1 MATKATFSLDEET
14 IQRLG
19 SVSERLRIPKSQV
32 IREAVELLHDNIGQL
47 SERER
52 LRQLAV
58 IRGFAASAPT
68 RTQKEVDKEIA
79 EIRRARHSGGRGG
92 MRRGVR

>member
-19 SVSERLRIPKSQV
+19 SVSERLKIPKSQV

-68 RTQKEVDKEIA
+68 RPQKEVDKEIA

>member
-32 IREAVELLHDNIGQL
+32 IREAVERLHDNLGQL

-68 RTQKEVDKEIA
+68 RPQKEVDKEIA

>member
-1 MATKATFSLDEET
+1 MATKATFSLDDAT

-32 IREAVELLHDNIGQL
+32 IREAVERLHDSIGRL

-58 IRGFAASAPT
+58 IRSFAASAPT
-68 RTQKEVDKEIA
+68 RPQKEVDKEIA
-79 EIRRARHSGGRGG
+79 EIRRARQAGGRGG
-92 MRRGVR
+92 MRRGFR

>member
-1 MATKATFSLDEET
+1 MANKATFSLDEAT

-19 SVSERLRIPKSQV
+19 SIAERLRIPKSQV
-32 IREAVELLHDNIGQL
+32 IREAVERLHDSIGQL

-58 IRGFAASAPT
+58 IRGIAASAPT
-68 RTQKEVDKEIA
+68 RPQKDVDKEIA
-79 EIRRARHSGGRGG
+79 EIRTARHSGGRGG
-92 MRRGVR
+92 MRRGIH

>member
-1 MATKATFSLDEET
+1 MATKATFSLDEAT

-19 SVSERLRIPKSQV
+19 SVSERLKIPKSQV
-32 IREAVELLHDNIGQL
+32 IREAVERLHDSIGRL

-52 LRQLAV
+52 RRQLAV
-58 IRGFAASAPT
+58 IREFSTARPT
-68 RTQKEVDKEIA
+68 RSQKEVDEEIA

-92 MRRGVR
+92 VRRGVR

>member
-1 MATKATFSLDEET
+1 MATKATFSLDDAT

-32 IREAVELLHDNIGQL
+32 IREAVERLHDSIGRL

-58 IRGFAASAPT
+58 IRGFAATPPT
-68 RTQKEVDKEIA
+68 RSQKKVDEEIA
-79 EIRRARHSGGRGG
+79 EIRRARRSGGRGG
-92 MRRGVR
+92 LRRGPR